1 MYDQDG
7 SSSEDN
13 SLEDCAGRS
22 CSSTEWTHTYH
33 LFRISLQ
40 RAAMGPMGTGMHQ
53 HFDIMPDKICR
64 FQTMKKPVRCLS
76 MPLPIS
82 GSFACSFLSFNIFQ
96 QDLAN
101 KSALR
106 RSTGTSSIAN
116 FSSLIDRWT
125 KCCSK
130 CVCVPKLHC
139 LSPLWGSKSMG
150 SDIPSLPTDDQ
161 EMEHSPLGM
170 DFPCRVRS
178 GVSPQSKPLR
188 LNKAYG
194 KAAASDYE
202 AHEIHFFQLDGR
214 HHVSRNAKYSKC
226 LNLGHFL
233 AGAGRHHSEDVG
245 LDPGW
250 VSG

>member
-1 MYDQDG
+1 
-7 SSSEDN
+7 
-13 SLEDCAGRS
+13 
-22 CSSTEWTHTYH
+22 
-33 LFRISLQ
+33 
-40 RAAMGPMGTGMHQ
+40 
-53 HFDIMPDKICR
+53 
-64 FQTMKKPVRCLS
+64 
-76 MPLPIS
+76 MPLPIF
-82 GSFACSFLSFNIFQ
+82 GSFDCSFLSFNIVL

-101 KSALR
+101 KSVLR
-106 RSTGTSSIAN
+106 RSTATSLIAN
-116 FSSLIDRWT
+116 FSSLIDRWN

-130 CVCVPKLHC
+130 CVPKLHC
-139 LSPLWGSKSMG
+139 LSPLSGSKSMG

-202 AHEIHFFQLDGR
+202 AHEIHLFSTGWQAPWLQKR
-214 HHVSRNAKYSKC
+214 QIQYSKC

-233 AGAGRHHSEDVG
+233 CRCRQTSFRGCWTWSRLGFGIEMQIIGDNGNIKESWSCMADLQQKIGK
-245 LDPGW
+245 
-250 VSG
+250 

>member
-1 MYDQDG
+1 
-7 SSSEDN
+7 
-13 SLEDCAGRS
+13 
-22 CSSTEWTHTYH
+22 
-33 LFRISLQ
+33 
-40 RAAMGPMGTGMHQ
+40 
-53 HFDIMPDKICR
+53 
-64 FQTMKKPVRCLS
+64 
-76 MPLPIS
+76 
-82 GSFACSFLSFNIFQ
+82 
-96 QDLAN
+96 
-101 KSALR
+101 
-106 RSTGTSSIAN
+106 
-116 FSSLIDRWT
+116 
-125 KCCSK
+125 
-130 CVCVPKLHC
+130 
-139 LSPLWGSKSMG
+139 MG

-233 AGAGRHHSEDVG
+233 AGAGRHHSEDVDLIQVGFRDRDEIIGDNGNINKSWSCMAG
-245 LDPGW
+245 LQQTIGK
-250 VSG
+250 